1 MDSMIIS
8 LNVYYNNNFI
18 FNILYFIFTDFYI
31 NSYFYKHKIKNRN
44 ISILKY
50 YSTLNF
56 FLQFYYIKKKK
67 RNEKKCFYLLK

>member
-31 NSYFYKHKIKNRN
+31 NSYFYKRKIK
-44 ISILKY
+44 K
-50 YSTLNF
+50 
-56 FLQFYYIKKKK
+56 
-67 RNEKKCFYLLK
+67 

>member
-67 RNEKKCFYLLK
+67 EK